1 MKQFLKFIPIQLTI
15 CLVLGILFGSFIPVQ
30 PVNLAFILGFLI
42 LILSVVFWIANKQYK
57 ASILFPIIVV
67 VLSFFIGIATISFQT
82 PTNKEQFYGNQPTF
96 SIEDS
101 QTAVISIRK
110 VLKPTLYSSK
120 YEAEVLQLN
129 GKSSLGKLLM
139 NVQKDSSNAELKV
152 DDQLMISTPFSEIPT
167 PKNPYGFSYKNYL
180 KNQQIYHQV
189 YLDTGNSK
197 YLGKGN
203 STIIGFAANFRDK
216 INASLVKYGF
226 KNNELAVINALLLG
240 QRQEISN
247 ELLENYTGAG
257 AIHILAV
264 SGLHVGI
271 ILLILTLIFKPLD
284 YFKHGKI
291 ITSILIICLL
301 WMFAIIAGLSAS
313 VVRAVTMFT
322 AISIGLYLNRPS
334 NIYNT
339 LIISMFFL
347 LLFYPFYLFEIGFQL
362 SYLAVFAIV
371 WLQPKFY
378 KLWKLNN
385 WILDKF
391 WQLFTVSIAAQL
403 GVLPLSLFYFH
414 QFPGL
419 FFLSNLVIIP
429 LLGFILGY
437 GILVIF
443 LALFNVL
450 PLFLADFYIFI
461 IQQLNNF
468 VSWISSQQIFII
480 ENITYS
486 VALLVAT
493 YAFILLFFKWV
504 EHRNFQRLVAVF
516 VSLFVIQIIFIV
528 EKQQLQTTEKLIV
541 FQKNK
546 ETVIG
551 KQFGEK
557 FFVDSSENIEIS
569 TYPLN
574 DFMVG
579 TGVAQFEISDTVPN
593 LYSFKN
599 EKIVVIDSLGLY
611 QFKTIQ
617 PTILVLRQSPKVNLN
632 RVIQELKPN
641 LIIADG
647 SNYKSYI
654 SKWEQSCLQN
664 ETPFYSTVQ
673 NGAYIL
679 K

>member
-1 MKQFLKFIPIQLTI
+1 
-15 CLVLGILFGSFIPVQ
+15 
-30 PVNLAFILGFLI
+30 
-42 LILSVVFWIANKQYK
+42 
-57 ASILFPIIVV
+57 
-67 VLSFFIGIATISFQT
+67 
-82 PTNKEQFYGNQPTF
+82 
-96 SIEDS
+96 
-101 QTAVISIRK
+101 
-110 VLKPTLYSSK
+110 
-120 YEAEVLQLN
+120 
-129 GKSSLGKLLM
+129 
-139 NVQKDSSNAELKV
+139 
-152 DDQLMISTPFSEIPT
+152 
-167 PKNPYGFSYKNYL
+167 
-180 KNQQIYHQV
+180 
-189 YLDTGNSK
+189 
-197 YLGKGN
+197 
-203 STIIGFAANFRDK
+203 
-216 INASLVKYGF
+216 
-226 KNNELAVINALLLG
+226 
-240 QRQEISN
+240 
-247 ELLENYTGAG
+247 
-257 AIHILAV
+257 
-264 SGLHVGI
+264 
-271 ILLILTLIFKPLD
+271 
-284 YFKHGKI
+284 
-291 ITSILIICLL
+291 
-301 WMFAIIAGLSAS
+301 
-313 VVRAVTMFT
+313 
-322 AISIGLYLNRPS
+322 
-334 NIYNT
+334 
-339 LIISMFFL
+339 
-347 LLFYPFYLFEIGFQL
+347 
-362 SYLAVFAIV
+362 
-371 WLQPKFY
+371 
-378 KLWKLNN
+378 
-385 WILDKF
+385 
-391 WQLFTVSIAAQL
+391 L

-599 EKIVVIDSLGLY
+599 EKIMVIDSLGLY